1 MLTTEDRSTPSLS
14 IDTQWFGTT
23 FSVRLGGELDLAS
36 RERLEDAL
44 GEAEG
49 AESVILDLEPL
60 TFIDSSGLRVLYD
73 IWSVSRRGGF
83 NFAIV
88 GAGGPVRRVSEL
100 TALDRVLRLVDDQP
114 KKPFRTAR

>member
-1 MLTTEDRSTPSLS
+1 VLSTQDRSIPPLS
-14 IDTQWFGTT
+14 IDPQWFGTT

-36 RERLEDAL
+36 RQRLEDAL

-73 IWSVSRRGGF
+73 IWSISRRDGF

-88 GAGGPVRRVSEL
+88 GVGGHVRRVFEL
-100 TALDRVLRLVDDQP
+100 TGLDKVLPLVDEQP